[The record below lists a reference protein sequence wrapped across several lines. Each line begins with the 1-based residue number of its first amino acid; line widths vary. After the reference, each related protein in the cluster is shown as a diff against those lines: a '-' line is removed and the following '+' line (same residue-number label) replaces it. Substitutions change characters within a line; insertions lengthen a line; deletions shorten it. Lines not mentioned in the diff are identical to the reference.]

1 MKTRI
6 AFVSNSSSSSFIIS
20 KKKLTAEQLDKIRN
34 HDELGEEMG
43 IAHAKGWAWE
53 IREQDD
59 MISGETWMDNFDM
72 EEFMQ
77 RIGVPD
83 SSIEWSE
90 FPMFNFAEKELL
102 PFIEEEKKFLVKLE
116 EWAGI
121 YYTSKDCDRAA
132 SEEVKRFV
140 EWAKKR

>member
-6 AFVSNSSSSSFIIS
+6 AFVSNSSSASFIIG
-20 KKKLTAEQLDKIRN
+20 KKNLTAEQLDKIRN

-43 IAHAKGWAWE
+43 IAHAKDWAWE

-59 MISGETWMDNFDM
+59 MIAGETWMDNFDM
-72 EEFMQ
+72 REFME

-83 SSIEWSE
+83 SIIEWGE
-90 FPMFNFAEKELL
+90 FPMFDWAEKELL
-102 PFIEEEKKFLVKLE
+102 PFIEEENKFLVKLE
-116 EWAGI
+116 ELAEI
-121 YYTSKDCDRAA
+121 YYKSKDCDRAA